1 MNDGRDKA
9 SARELAPERTIDEV
23 KAEAL
28 ARAERG
34 NYPMIGLK
42 SDDVRAAFDRIHTRD
57 RDEWASGFCEVA
69 QTYVE
74 RARAAASK
82 EEADQNY
89 VTAWRLFHF
98 AQWPVPNS
106 EGKKAAYAKA
116 VDAYV
121 AHASLL
127 DPPMERIEIPFEDG
141 PIIAYVRLPNSPRP
155 APLVM
160 VISGLD
166 SRKETVAE
174 TYNQIIAHGVG
185 YLAVD
190 GPGTGQ
196 SPFKVGMDSERMFS
210 RVLDYLNSR
219 PDVDS
224 TRIVLHGVSFGAYW
238 AAKLAI
244 VERERILGAVAQ
256 SAPVHEFFTEDYLY
270 SNTLGNREYLFDLTP
285 AFIHVIDGADSVDDL
300 ARILP
305 GLSLRAQ
312 GLLEKPTAPML
323 IVTGALD
330 TQVPMSDVYALLET
344 GSAPKEAWINP
355 VGGHLGREPKGWT
368 DPVIFRQVIMPWEL
382 RMLGI
387 GGRAST

>member
-1 MNDGRDKA
+1 MNDERDNA
-9 SARELAPERTIDEV
+9 STRELAPERTIEEV

-42 SDDVRAAFDRIHTRD
+42 PADVSAAFERIHTRD
-57 RDEWASGFCEVA
+57 RDEWAAGFCAVA

-74 RARAAASK
+74 RARAASSK
-82 EEADQNY
+82 EEADANY

-98 AQWPVPNS
+98 GQWPVPNS
-106 EGKKAAYAKA
+106 EGKKAAYQKA

-127 DPPMERIEIPFEDG
+127 DPPMERIEIPFADG
-141 PIIAYVRLPNSPRP
+141 PIVAYLRLPRSPRP

-174 TYNQIIAHGVG
+174 TYNQIIPHGVG

-196 SPFKVGMDSERMFS
+196 SPFKVGKDSERMFS
-210 RVLDYLNSR
+210 RVLDYLQDR

-244 VERERILGAVAQ
+244 VERARILGAVAQ
-256 SAPVHEFFTEDYLY
+256 SPPVHEFFTKEYLY

-285 AFIHVIDGADSVDDL
+285 AFIHVIDGASSVDDL

-305 GLSLRAQ
+305 GLSLRDQ
-312 GLLEKPTAPML
+312 GLLNNPTAPMF
-323 IVTGALD
+323 IVTGARD
-330 TQVPMSDVYALLET
+330 SQVPMSDVYALLET
-344 GSAPKEAWINP
+344 GDAPKEAWINP
-355 VGGHLGREPKGWT
+355 AGGHLGRQPKGWT
-368 DPVIFRQVIMPWEL
+368 DPVIFREVIMPWEL
-382 RMLGI
+382 RMLERG
-387 GGRAST
+387 AMTKA

>member
-1 MNDGRDKA
+1 MNEGRDKA
-9 SARELAPERTIDEV
+9 STRELAPERSIEEV

-28 ARAERG
+28 ARAERR
-34 NYPMIGLK
+34 NYPMIGLAP
-42 SDDVRAAFDRIHTRD
+42 DDVRAAFEKIHTRD
-57 RDEWASGFCEVA
+57 RDEWAAGFCAVA
-69 QTYVE
+69 QTYVD
-74 RARAAASK
+74 RARAASSS
-82 EEADQNY
+82 EEANANF

-98 AQWPVPNS
+98 GQWPVPNS

-116 VDAYV
+116 VEAYV

-127 DPPMERIEIPFEDG
+127 DPPAERIEIPFEDG
-141 PIIAYVRLPNSPRP
+141 PIIAYLRLPKTPRP

-174 TYNQIIAHGVG
+174 TYNQIIGHGVG

-196 SPFKVGMDSERMFS
+196 SPFKVGIDSERMFS
-210 RVLDYLNSR
+210 RVLDYLESR

-224 TRIVLHGVSFGAYW
+224 KRIVLHGVSFGAYW

-256 SAPVHEFFTEDYLY
+256 SPPVHEFFTEDYLY

-285 AFIHVIDGADSVDDL
+285 AFIHVIDGAESVDDL

-305 GLSLRAQ
+305 GLSLREQ
-312 GLLEKPTAPML
+312 GLLTQPTAPML
-323 IVTGALD
+323 LVTGARD
-330 TQVPMSDVYALLET
+330 SQVPMSDVYALLET
-344 GSAPKEAWINP
+344 GSSPKEAWINP

-368 DPVIFRQVIMPWEL
+368 DPVIFREVIMPWEL
-382 RMLGI
+382 RILHHVG
-387 GGRAST
+387 AAEP